1 MTNTI
6 KFLGANASNFFQPQ
20 AVKLTKN
27 GKTELLTF
35 AKYTRYYDSADKQ
48 YNSFKSFTKIK
59 DRIYV

>member
-20 AVKLTKN
+20 YVKLTKN

-35 AKYTRYYDSADKQ
+35 AKYTRYYDSADKT
-48 YNSFKSFTKIK
+48 YNSWKKFTKINN
-59 DRIYV
+59 RIYV

>member
-35 AKYTRYYDSADKQ
+35 AKYP
-48 YNSFKSFTKIK
+48 
-59 DRIYV
+59 

>member
-6 KFLGANASNFFQPQ
+6 KFLGANPSNFNQPQ

-35 AKYTRYYDSADKQ
+35 AKYTRYYDSADMQ
-48 YNSFKSFTKIK
+48 YNSFKSFTPLIP
-59 DRIYV
+59 

>member
-6 KFLGANASNFFQPQ
+6 KFLGDNPSNFNQPQ

-35 AKYTRYYDSADKQ
+35 AKHTRYYDSADKQ
-48 YNSFKSFTKIK
+48 YNSFKSFTKINN
-59 DRIYV
+59 RIYV

>member
-6 KFLGANASNFFQPQ
+6 QFLGANASNFFQPQ

-27 GKTELLTF
+27 GNTELLTF

-48 YNSFKSFTKIK
+48 YNSFKSFTKINN
-59 DRIYV
+59 RIYV

>member
-20 AVKLTKN
+20 AIKLTKN